1 MDYTNFIIAIFT
13 TILTSGIIFY
23 IQKTT
28 NKTPEIDKMGQTVL
42 KPSKIYQIYA
52 YIGFAISAVFVVGFA
67 VIQTVDFLIFTVPVL
82 VLFGISAV
90 YSLMIYNNHRVA
102 FDDKTITITDKNGKN
117 QMTTWEDITNLK
129 YDTWS
134 SSIVLKTKIKN
145 KLKINVYC
153 VGIKS
158 FGQALEKNTTYRI
171 KELKLPIQ
179 K

>member
-1 MDYTNFIIAIFT
+1 MDYTNFIIAIIT
-13 TILTSGIIFY
+13 TVLAFVIIFY
-23 IQKTT
+23 AQKSTD
-28 NKTPEIDKMGQTVL
+28 KTPEIDKMGQTIL

-52 YIGFAISAVFVVGFA
+52 YIGFTISAVFVVGFA

-117 QMTTWEDITNLK
+117 QVTTWEDITNLK

-134 SSIVLKTKIKN
+134 SSIVLTTENKN
-145 KLKINVYC
+145 KLKVNVYC

-158 FGQALEKNTTYRI
+158 FGQALEQNTDWRI
-171 KELKLPIQ
+171 KKLKLPI
-179 K
+179 